1 MIQNIAFSIRLALVT
16 SMLAFGAL
24 SMAHAQEPAPTA
36 PNSQFY
42 KIGVQ
47 HYDAGMMADLVTR
60 QDAIVVVPPN
70 FVIADGGLAPVL
82 SGGPVVTTIGGPN
95 NRPVPGPAP
104 AAAPPVNNPMA
115 NNRLPDGVQR
125 IYALRADNSLV
136 IEITPVTSPI
146 RQKGSTP

>member
-1 MIQNIAFSIRLALVT
+1 MTQSIACSIRFAWVLSTLAPCLFSV
-16 SMLAFGAL
+16 AR
-24 SMAHAQEPAPTA
+24 AQEPVQAA

-47 HYDAGMMADLVTR
+47 HYDAGVMADLVTR

-70 FVIADGGLAPVL
+70 FVLVDSGPAFGLL
-82 SGGPVVTTIGGPN
+82 G
-95 NRPVPGPAP
+95 RPAP
-104 AAAPPVNNPMA
+104 AAVPPANNPMP

-136 IEITPVTSPI
+136 IETTPDVRSRQQATLPTTSPI